1 MIFQS
6 GEFTI
11 LIQVKLTFALTK
23 LRPSTQNFESFTM
36 QGVTPSAG
44 NLEQLVEDTFTM
56 VLSKVNDFWK
66 YRTVKQK
73 LTVEGVRRVCIGE

>member
-23 LRPSTQNFESFTM
+23 LCPSTQNFESFTM

-56 VLSKVNDFWK
+56 LLSKVNDFWK

>member
-56 VLSKVNDFWK
+56 VLSKVNHFWK

-73 LTVEGVRRVCIGE
+73 LTVEGVCWVCIGE